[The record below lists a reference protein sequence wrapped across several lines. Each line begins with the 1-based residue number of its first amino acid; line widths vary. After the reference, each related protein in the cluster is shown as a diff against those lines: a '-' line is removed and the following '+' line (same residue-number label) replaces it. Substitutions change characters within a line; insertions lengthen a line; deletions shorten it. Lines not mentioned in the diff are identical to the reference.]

1 MTIAR
6 LSCDAVTV
14 DCGLGMA
21 ELDCGLLLS
30 SLRIRIEGK
39 PCWCSQFE
47 GFAELHAES
56 QDLSCADGLSTWRD
70 L

>member
-6 LSCDAVTV
+6 VSCDAVTV

-21 ELDCGLLLS
+21 ELDSGLFLS
-30 SLRIRIEGK
+30 SLRIRIQST

-47 GFAELHAES
+47 GFAQLHAES
-56 QDLSCADGLSTWRD
+56 Q
-70 L
+70 